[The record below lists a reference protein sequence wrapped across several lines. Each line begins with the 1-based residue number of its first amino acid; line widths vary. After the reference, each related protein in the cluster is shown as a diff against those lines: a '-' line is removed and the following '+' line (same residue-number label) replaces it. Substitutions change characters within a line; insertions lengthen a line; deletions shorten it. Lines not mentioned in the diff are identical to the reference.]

1 MELTWDGRSTSAAG
15 EGLGLAN
22 KSRKTQPDIPG
33 AEDFAPGAVNRAVL
47 TETLQHPLTILP
59 AAAAAVGAVYMGL
72 LGPDA
77 ASFAA
82 TFGSMLVAGGAWIFN
97 YFIRG
102 EAFAERHVKKLRRQR
117 ETLRREEL
125 RSLESEWSTSGHE
138 EGTRQA
144 LELRQAYQKLDE
156 FLRSRFDGDGGSS
169 LNAQRLM
176 MLAEDT
182 YREGVVIL
190 RQALEAHRALR
201 LVDRDKLELELF
213 EWRAELGQLRRS
225 DADTAEDVRAAG
237 LDTRIAAHER
247 RLRLIAGQ
255 EKSVEQ
261 LLAESETLEAALESA
276 YLEAVDL
283 QSPEAFFN
291 HGRAAEELERAVT
304 AARRVEERLRSMS
317 GPTAAED
324 EIYLTAAER
333 RR

>member
-1 MELTWDGRSTSAAG
+1 MELTWDRRSARAAG

-22 KSRKTQPDIPG
+22 KSRKTQPDTPG
-33 AEDFAPGAVNRAVL
+33 SEDFAPGAVHRAVL
-47 TETLQHPLTILP
+47 TDTLQHPLTILP

-102 EAFAERHVKKLRRQR
+102 EAFAERHVEKLRRRR

-125 RSLESEWSTSGHE
+125 RSLEGEWSTSGHE
-138 EGTRQA
+138 EGERQA
-144 LELRQAYQKLDE
+144 RELRQAYQKLDE
-156 FLRSRFDGDGGSS
+156 FLRTRSADRSG
-169 LNAQRLM
+169 LHAQRLM
-176 MLAEDT
+176 VLAEDT

-201 LVDRDKLELELF
+201 LVDRDKLERELF
-213 EWRAELGQLRRS
+213 EWRAELGELRRS
-225 DADTAEDVRAAG
+225 DAGSAEDVRAAG

-261 LLAESETLEAALESA
+261 LLAESETLESALESA

-291 HGRAAEELERAVT
+291 HGQAAEELERAVT

-333 RR
+333 RGK